1 MSPVEVEEVINQ
13 IGGCE
18 ESACIGVKDDVM
30 GEVVK
35 AFVVGTLTANDDDM
49 IKQYVAARLENYK
62 VPVYIE
68 HIAELP
74 KTVSGKLQ
82 RFLLK

>member
-1 MSPVEVEEVINQ
+1 
-13 IGGCE
+13 
-18 ESACIGVKDDVM
+18 
-30 GEVVK
+30 VVK